1 MYIASDTVVE
11 GDVHIGDNVIV
22 GAGSVVNSDL
32 AANGVYVGKPAR
44 FIKPIDN
51 DAELLEEIM

>member
-1 MYIASDTVVE
+1 MKSVT
-11 GDVHIGDNVIV
+11 IGDNVRI

-32 AANGVYVGKPAR
+32 EANGVYVGKPAR
-44 FIKPIDN
+44 FFKPIDN